1 MGLAAVYGPVLNDI
15 VRGVVEEIKRV
26 PDVLRACAEAWEA
39 HLLAFDRAQ
48 MGQMTEYK
56 MCGCQII

>member
-1 MGLAAVYGPVLNDI
+1 M
-15 VRGVVEEIKRV
+15 
-26 PDVLRACAEAWEA
+26 PDVSRARAEAWEA